1 MRQSSFHGKD
11 RTADER
17 PDDRDPGGAE
27 ADALPSDPNPEHP
40 AYYEAEAHRTYK
52 RLKAG
57 GWDGDD
63 LGARKWGLLAY
74 WYPWV
79 LTDDGGDPA

>member
-1 MRQSSFHGKD
+1 MYESSSHGKD
-11 RTADER
+11 GIANDR
-17 PDDRDPGGAE
+17 PDRRDPAAAE
-27 ADALPSDPNPEHP
+27 ADALPPDPNPEHP

-57 GWDGDD
+57 DWTGDE

-74 WYPWV
+74 WYPWLLV
-79 LTDDGGDPA
+79 DDGGDPV